1 MKHSEE
7 RYRDLVNTSEDLITT
22 QDLDGTVLSANPATV
37 RFLGYER
44 ENQVV
49 GKRLQEF
56 LPTTVRSEFS
66 AYQEAIRKASRSEG
80 LIRILT
86 PSGESRIAAYKNTLR
101 TEGLER
107 PVVRGIA
114 REVTAQ
120 LRAERA
126 LRVSEQRYRLL
137 FERNLVG
144 VYRCTP
150 EGRILECNEAFAR
163 LFGYDS
169 PGDLLSAQSAGWAD
183 GTWRPN
189 RSFLDLMAREKAVTN
204 LEIEA
209 RHRDGHTI
217 HVLENATLV
226 EGIEQGIKQ
235 PVIEGTI
242 IDLTERRALEAAAMQ
257 AKGIETAFK
266 ITQGLAHEV
275 RNPLFAIQV
284 NLQAWAK
291 KAASGGEG
299 DQHVRHVMEHIKRL
313 DSLMQSLLELVRPLA
328 ENELVIADPSELL
341 EEAWRL
347 ASAEHP
353 ARQVRLAVSRPA
365 VPLAV
370 QVTPSRVVQALRRIL
385 TNAIEVSADGGE
397 VRAGLDRDGDDGVM
411 TLQDQGPGIPSQI
424 ADRLFEPF
432 VTTRTGRPGLGLAL
446 ARQAIELHGGT
457 LTAGSNDPGPGAT
470 FTVRLPLVH

>member
-1 MKHSEE
+1 MHVSDRSKLDLFEAFMKYLPGVVFIRDPSGRYIYVNDAWVKNTGIAREDALGKTASELFRE
-7 RYRDLVNTSEDLITT
+7 QEARELAEEDARALAGEPLIWEEIPETFGGKTTYWMCSKFPVCDDAGRIRFVGGFSYEITAEHEAREALKESEARYRDLVNTSEDLITT

-44 ENQVV
+44 EDQVI

-56 LPTTVRSEFS
+56 MPATVRPEFP
-66 AYQEAIRKASRSEG
+66 AYQDMMNKNNRAEG

-189 RSFLDLMAREKAVTN
+189 RSFLDLMARERAVTN
-204 LEIEA
+204 IEIEA
-209 RHRDGHTI
+209 RHRET
-217 HVLENATLV
+217 
-226 EGIEQGIKQ
+226 
-235 PVIEGTI
+235 GTPFMCSKA
-242 IDLTERRALEAAAMQ
+242 RRSW
-257 AKGIETAFK
+257 
-266 ITQGLAHEV
+266 
-275 RNPLFAIQV
+275 R
-284 NLQAWAK
+284 
-291 KAASGGEG
+291 AS
-299 DQHVRHVMEHIKRL
+299 K
-313 DSLMQSLLELVRPLA
+313 
-328 ENELVIADPSELL
+328 
-341 EEAWRL
+341 
-347 ASAEHP
+347 
-353 ARQVRLAVSRPA
+353 
-365 VPLAV
+365 
-370 QVTPSRVVQALRRIL
+370 
-385 TNAIEVSADGGE
+385 
-397 VRAGLDRDGDDGVM
+397 
-411 TLQDQGPGIPSQI
+411 
-424 ADRLFEPF
+424 
-432 VTTRTGRPGLGLAL
+432 TGRGSPLSRAPS
-446 ARQAIELHGGT
+446 
-457 LTAGSNDPGPGAT
+457 LT
-470 FTVRLPLVH
+470 